1 MTHRSS
7 LPLVVIAA
15 PLIAAMALGCSGS
28 DSGSPSANKTDAAY
42 QQEIVT
48 GMHDSLVADIAVLV
62 EASATLGQQAPAGA
76 WDQPRDQAAISSM
89 KDTWARAR
97 TAYEHIEGAIAPL
110 FSELD
115 GSLDARYDDQLAAAG
130 GKDDNLFDGEGIT
143 GLHAVE
149 RILWSDSIPEAV
161 ATFEKALP
169 GYQPAAFPATDQ
181 EGADFKSKL
190 CARLAADA
198 KTLQEQWT
206 PQKIDLG
213 GSFDGLVSLMNE
225 QREKVNKAS
234 SFEEESR
241 YSQRTMRDIRDNL
254 EGTTKIYRLFQPW
267 LRTKENTTDPQK
279 DGKTVDAAIESGFAK
294 VATLYGMTTGD
305 AIPQPPSTWSSEHP
319 STDDLAS
326 PFGVLYQGV
335 SEIVDPNKEGSV
347 VYEMNS
353 AATILKFPGFKEE
366 AP

>member
-1 MTHRSS
+1 MTYRSS

-15 PLIAAMALGCSGS
+15 PLLAAMALGCSGS
-28 DSGSPSANKTDAAY
+28 DSGSPSANKTNAAY
-42 QQEIVT
+42 QQEVVT

-76 WDQPRDQAAISSM
+76 WDQARDQAAISSM

-110 FSELD
+110 FPSWTARSTPATTINWGGQRKRRQSLRRRRD
-115 GSLDARYDDQLAAAG
+115 HGAPRRRADPVVGQHSRGSGDVR
-130 GKDDNLFDGEGIT
+130 EGPPR
-143 GLHAVE
+143 LPA
-149 RILWSDSIPEAV
+149 SS
-161 ATFEKALP
+161 LP
-169 GYQPAAFPATDQ
+169 GDRPR
-181 EGADFKSKL
+181 GG
-190 CARLAADA
+190 R
-198 KTLQEQWT
+198 LQEQAVR
-206 PQKIDLG
+206 PSRGRRKNSAGAVDAAE
-213 GSFDGLVSLMNE
+213 DRPRGLVRRARFADERAAREGQQGVELRRRIPLFAADDARHSRQPGGDDQDLPSLSTLAE
-225 QREKVNKAS
+225 
-234 SFEEESR
+234 
-241 YSQRTMRDIRDNL
+241 
-254 EGTTKIYRLFQPW
+254 
-267 LRTKENTTDPQK
+267 TKENTTDPQK

-319 STDDLAS
+319 STDDLAT

-347 VYEMNS
+347 VFEMNS
-353 AATILKFPGFKEE
+353 AATILEFPGFKED